1 MKKVKLVVG
10 FLALSSFVF
19 AGALHAQLKIG
30 YVNSKKILD
39 NFKDAQDAR
48 KKLDELNKA
57 WTEEAQKMQ
66 REIQQMQEKLEAQA
80 LVLTEQTKTERAQEI
95 QNLAIRF
102 QQFQQEK
109 WGPNGQIYQEEQKLM
124 QPVIDKINN
133 VIRQLGKDEGFD
145 YIFDVVNGN
154 ILFAGDNQPDLTD
167 KILQLLEKGVQV
179 KKSK

>member
-1 MKKVKLVVG
+1 MNRLNVAFG
-10 FLALSSFVF
+10 FFLISVFLLAGSLQ
-19 AGALHAQLKIG
+19 AQLKIG

-39 NFKDAQDAR
+39 NYKEAQDAR
-48 KKLDELNKA
+48 KKLEELNKA
-57 WTEEAQKMQ
+57 WQEEAANMQ
-66 REIQQMQEKLEAQA
+66 REIQELQEKLEAQS
-80 LVLTEQTKTERAQEI
+80 LVLTEKTKAERAQEI

-124 QPVIDKINN
+124 QPVIDKINQ
-133 VIRQLGKDEGFD
+133 VIHKIGEEEGFD

-154 ILFAGDNQPDLTD
+154 ILFAGKNQPDLTD
-167 KILQLLEKGVQV
+167 KILEMLEKGVEV